1 MHKHHH
7 VHHATPAPGLADR
20 LGQIAFYLGFVSG
33 IGFAGG
39 LLYLEMHDMNRGLFE
54 ALATNSGITFSLMAA
69 FLIPLA
75 LGWMARFLIS
85 GRRY

>member
-1 MHKHHH
+1 MHNKHHADH
-7 VHHATPAPGLADR
+7 TASSPSLADK
-20 LGQIAFYLGFVSG
+20 LGQAAFHLGFVSG

-39 LLYLEMHDMNRGLFE
+39 LLYLEMHDMNQGLFD
-54 ALATNSGITFSLMAA
+54 ALAGDSAITLSLTAA

>member
-1 MHKHHH
+1 MNNKHHDH
-7 VHHATPAPGLADR
+7 PASHDLADK
-20 LGQIAFYLGFVSG
+20 LGQAAYYLGFLSG

-39 LLYLEMHDMNRGLFE
+39 LLYLEMHDMNRGLFD
-54 ALATNSGITFSLMAA
+54 ALAGDSAITFSLMAA

-75 LGWMARFLIS
+75 LGWMARFMIS